1 MQNTIE
7 TITNEQADKMLE
19 MMLGVSRSQ
28 IAVQRGVR
36 NRCMM
41 LLMLDA
47 GLRVGEMVQLLQ
59 SDLIVENEVVTAL
72 RVRKEISKGKVER
85 LIPLSIR
92 LKTAINEMQRHIW
105 SKTDAHETNNAF
117 FNLTSVFKITTRQV
131 ERIIAKY
138 SMLAFG
144 QTIHPHILRHTF
156 ATRLMAT
163 TSMRI
168 VQQLLGHKNIQ
179 TTQIYTHPNDQ
190 DLKKAIETLEPGHK
204 KIINGIEENL

>member
-1 MQNTIE
+1 MGKTIE

-19 MMLGVSRSQ
+19 MMLGVSRSV

-47 GLRVGEMVQLLQ
+47 GLRVGEMIQLLQ
-59 SDLIVENEVVTAL
+59 SDLIVENEVVSAL
-72 RVRKEISKGKVER
+72 RIRKEIAKGKTER
-85 LIPLSIR
+85 LIPLSSR
-92 LKTAINEMQRHIW
+92 LKTAIEEIQRHIW
-105 SKTDAHETNNAF
+105 SKQYNLIRIYAFYNNSDSAS
-117 FNLTSVFKITTRQV
+117 LSTRQV

-190 DLKKAIETLEPGHK
+190 DLKTAIETLEPGHE
-204 KIINGIEENL
+204 KIIAGIKEKL

>member
-190 DLKKAIETLEPGHK
+190 DLKKAIETLELGHK